1 MLRYFDWHTRSAQIA
16 FKILFGFFLI
26 LTNSSASA
34 QPSFR
39 FPIDTLHH
47 DRADQLGN
55 RGLHQAL
62 LDASTGFTL
71 ISVAA
76 HPDDEDI
83 FSITYYRRKFGVRT
97 VVVVSN
103 RGEGGQNEIG
113 PELYTELAV
122 VRSHEMAAA
131 ERISGGEYYNLNF
144 VDFGY
149 SKHVQE
155 TWDRWGREE
164 LERRLVR
171 MIRTLRPE
179 VIITNH
185 DETSGHSNHQAVG
198 RAIRSAFRL
207 AADPDAFP
215 EQVREGLLPWQPL
228 RLFQRLRRNRDSA
241 DVTYEVHKFD
251 PFLGMTYL
259 ELAKKAMAQHRS
271 QGFDKF
277 ARTILPQSRKIRY
290 KLVAAVKGAGIGA
303 DAASLFDGLSDPLAD
318 VFTSVGEAGKALQSI
333 RRDFITWAWDV
344 PADRERIARRA
355 LHAGQLCDELLSG
368 KREWHPEIRRH
379 LQRFRQQSQ
388 RIAQLALGLDIAV
401 HHLDRRVAPGD
412 TLRSEIFVAN
422 HGNSDVALVEI
433 ALDVPGALDPQAR
446 IRLGAQHLREKQ
458 THQLKAGETVRIPL
472 QCVIP
477 EKVQFT
483 EPETSYVYQAHRRE
497 PNCFASATVQ
507 WQGHKL
513 VFRLPAPVAVAP
525 VIQLEPSLARRIV
538 PRARKSPVEL
548 PVVVRNSRNGAIEGQ
563 VQLLDETGRTVQQQP
578 FYLQRQETF
587 QVVRFQLT
595 GPFEQERRWRLR
607 AVAADGGKVLAEEP
621 VWLRAI
627 DVAVPMGVRVGVV
640 QSYDPT
646 LMQALQQLGIAAERL
661 DRERLLWGD
670 LDRYDVILIDIRA
683 YLVRRDLRAVND
695 RLLDWVRR
703 GGRLVVMY
711 HKVFEWNAEYGNP
724 AFAPYPLVLG
734 RQRVTDE
741 TADVTALLPEH
752 PLLNVPNKIGPTDWD
767 GWVQERGLYFPAQ
780 AAPEFQRL
788 LSMHDPGEKPLDTS
802 LLYAR
807 YGRGEYIYTSLVWYR
822 QLRALVPG
830 AFRILANLVARSR
843 H

>member
-1 MLRYFDWHTRSAQIA
+1 MKRIFI
-16 FKILFGFFLI
+16 IIGLI
-26 LTNSSASA
+26 LNCWVQSPSFA
-34 QPSFR
+34 QLSFR
-39 FPIDTLHH
+39 FPTDTLHQY
-47 DRADQLGN
+47 RADQRGN

-71 ISVAA
+71 MSVAA

-83 FSITYYRRKFGVRT
+83 FSITYYRRKFGILT

-155 TWDRWGREE
+155 TWERWGKEE

-171 MIRTLRPE
+171 MIRRLRPE

-198 RAIRSAFRL
+198 RAIRRAFRL

-215 EQVREGLLPWQPL
+215 DQLQDGLRPWQPL
-228 RLFQRLRRNRDSA
+228 RLFQRLGRNDEPA
-241 DVTYEVHKFD
+241 DVDVEYEVHEFD

-259 ELAKKAMAQHRS
+259 ELAKTAMAQHRS

-277 ARTILPQSRKIRY
+277 ARTILPWSHNIRY
-290 KLVAAVKGAGIGA
+290 KLIAAVKGAGIGA
-303 DAASLFDGLSDPLAD
+303 GATSLFEGLSDPLAD
-318 VFTSVGEAGKALQSI
+318 AFASVGEAGKALQNI
-333 RRDFITWAWDV
+333 RRDFTAWAWNL
-344 PADRERIARRA
+344 PADREQVAARA
-355 LHAGQLCDELLSG
+355 LKAVQLCDGLLSG
-368 KREWHPEIRRH
+368 DRKLHPEIRRI
-379 LQRFRQQSQ
+379 LRRFQQQSQ
-388 RIAQLALGLDIAV
+388 RIARLALGLEIAV

-422 HGNSDVALVEI
+422 HGKSDVTLMELS
-433 ALDVPGALDPQAR
+433 LDVPGTLDPQAR
-446 IRLGAQHLREKQ
+446 IQLDAQQLREKKV
-458 THQLKAGETVRIPL
+458 HRLRAGETVRIPV
-472 QCVIP
+472 QCAIP
-477 EKVQFT
+477 AEVRFT
-483 EPETSYVYQAHRRE
+483 EPETSYVYQAFRHE
-497 PNCFASATVQ
+497 PNCFAAATVQ
-507 WQGHKL
+507 WRGHKL
-513 VFRLPAPVAVAP
+513 MFRLPAPVAVAP
-525 VIQLEPSLARRIV
+525 VIQLEPYLARRIV
-538 PRARKSPVEL
+538 ARARTSPVEL
-548 PVVVRNSRNGAIEGQ
+548 PVVVRNNRNGAIEGH
-563 VQLLDETGRTVQQQP
+563 VQLLDETGKVVQQQP
-578 FYLQRQETF
+578 FHLMRQETF
-587 QVVRFQLT
+587 QVVRFQQN
-595 GPFEQERRWRLR
+595 GPFERDRRWRLR
-607 AVAADGGKVLAEEP
+607 AVAAAGGEVLAEEP

-627 DVAVPMGVRVGVV
+627 DVTVPAGVRMGVV

-646 LMQALQQLGIAAERL
+646 LMQALRQLGIAAERL

-695 RLLDWVRR
+695 RLLDWVHR

-741 TADVTALLPEH
+741 TADVTVLQPEH

-767 GWVQERGLYFPAQ
+767 GWVQERGLYFPAKV
-780 AAPEFQRL
+780 APQYQRL
-788 LSMHDPGEKPLDTS
+788 LSVHDSGEKPLDTS

-807 YGRGEYIYTSLVWYR
+807 YGKGEYIYTSLVWYR

-830 AFRILANLVARSR
+830 AFRMLANFVAWKKP
-843 H
+843 

>member
-1 MLRYFDWHTRSAQIA
+1 MKRIFYILWLLLSYWAQTA
-16 FKILFGFFLI
+16 LF
-26 LTNSSASA
+26 A

-47 DRADQLGN
+47 YRADQRGN

-71 ISVAA
+71 MSVAA

-131 ERISGGEYYNLNF
+131 ERVSGGEYYNLNF

-171 MIRTLRPE
+171 MIRLLRPE

-198 RAIRSAFRL
+198 RAIRRAFRL

-215 EQVREGLLPWQPL
+215 EQVREGLRPWQPL
-228 RLFQRLRRNRDSA
+228 RLFQRQRRNDDPA
-241 DVTYEVHKFD
+241 DVEYEVHAFD

-277 ARTILPQSRKIRY
+277 ARSILPQSRKIRY
-290 KLVAAVKGAGIGA
+290 KLEAAVKGAGIGA
-303 DAASLFDGLSDPLAD
+303 NAASLFDGLSDPLAD
-318 VFTSVGEAGKALQSI
+318 VFASVGEAGKALQSI
-333 RRDFITWAWDV
+333 RRDFTAWAWDV
-344 PADRERIARRA
+344 SADHERIARRA
-355 LHAGQLCDELLSG
+355 LHAVQLCDELLSG
-368 KREWHPEIRRH
+368 KRELHPEIRRL

-401 HHLDRRVAPGD
+401 HHFDRRVAPGD
-412 TLRSEIFVAN
+412 TLRSEIFVSN
-422 HGNSDVALVEI
+422 HGKSAVMLAEI

-446 IRLGAQHLREKQ
+446 IWLGAHELQKKKAHR
-458 THQLKAGETVRIPL
+458 LKAGETVRIPV
-472 QCVIP
+472 QGVIP
-477 EKVQFT
+477 AKVQFT
-483 EPETSYVYQAHRRE
+483 EPETSYVYQAHRHE
-497 PNCFASATVQ
+497 PNCFASATIR
-507 WQGHKL
+507 WQGHTL
-513 VFRLPAPVAVAP
+513 ELRLLAPVAVAP
-525 VIQLEPSLARRIV
+525 VLQLEPYLARRIV
-538 PRARKSPVEL
+538 PQARKSPVEL
-548 PVVVRNSRNGAIEGQ
+548 PVVVRNNHNGAIQGQ
-563 VQLLDETGRTVQQQP
+563 VQLLDETGRVAQQKP
-578 FYLQRQETF
+578 FHLLRQETF
-587 QVVRFQLT
+587 QVVRFQLS
-595 GPFEQERRWRLR
+595 GPFERGRRWRLR
-607 AVAADGGKVLAEEP
+607 AVAADGGKVLAEQP
-621 VWLRAI
+621 IWLRAI
-627 DVAVPMGVRVGVV
+627 DVAVPAGVRVGVV

-646 LMQALQQLGIAAERL
+646 LMQALQQIGIAAERI
-661 DRERLLWGD
+661 DREKLLWGD
-670 LDRYDVILIDIRA
+670 LDRYNVILIDIRA

-703 GGRLVVMY
+703 GGRMVVMY

-741 TADVTALLPEH
+741 TADVTALLPGH
-752 PLLNVPNKIGPTDWD
+752 PLLNVPNRITSSDWD
-767 GWVQERGLYFPAQ
+767 GWVQERGLYFPAKV
-780 AAPEFQRL
+780 APEYQRL

-830 AFRILANLVARSR
+830 AFRMLANLVARSR